1 MVFDQEGIE
10 EVIIDHFKG
19 IFGGLTTPLNL
30 DTSEEEI
37 NDDIEIQSV
46 LKEDEF
52 EMEVCSPYSTS
63 ELDEILDRLPFG
75 KASGTDHIP
84 NELLKN
90 TNSDSRLYLQIF
102 FNKIM
107 QDGEV
112 PETLNQGKCVLLY
125 KVEENPTMIFL
136 L

>member
-19 IFGGLTTPLNL
+19 IFGGQTTPLNL

-52 EMEVCSPYSTS
+52 EMEVCSPYSIS

-90 TNSDSRLYLQIF
+90 TNSDSSLYLQTF
-102 FNKIM
+102 LNKIM

-112 PETLNQGKCVLLY
+112 PESLNQGKVS
-125 KVEENPTMIFL
+125 
-136 L
+136 